1 MNIEKIFSLS
11 FKIFKHTVRSILS
24 IIILYSISLLF
35 ITIDIQIFVNSI
47 SDNSSPEEV
56 LELIPIKN
64 VLIGVLIQLLYFIL
78 ITQFIFHKIN
88 KTKVKFNLKL
98 ISQSIVKIIGLSIL
112 ILILPIFIITIFIV
126 INPGASFLFGIIPF
140 LIFVTI
146 FSPYLIISQSENTML
161 SIFKS
166 YMIVTNNLS
175 AIIILIM
182 INVAFWYLLQI
193 ATSIGQILSPL
204 IGVIVANILNYLF
217 SIFNIQ
223 FYFLLKTK
231 YK

>member
-11 FKIFKHTVRSILS
+11 FNIFKHTVRSILS

-47 SDNSSPEEV
+47 SENSSPEEV

-126 INPGASFLFGIIPF
+126 INQGASFLFGIIPF

-146 FSPYLIISQSENTML
+146 FSPYLIISQSENIMQ

>member
-1 MNIEKIFSLS
+1 
-11 FKIFKHTVRSILS
+11 
-24 IIILYSISLLF
+24 
-35 ITIDIQIFVNSI
+35 
-47 SDNSSPEEV
+47 
-56 LELIPIKN
+56 
-64 VLIGVLIQLLYFIL
+64 
-78 ITQFIFHKIN
+78 
-88 KTKVKFNLKL
+88 
-98 ISQSIVKIIGLSIL
+98 
-112 ILILPIFIITIFIV
+112 
-126 INPGASFLFGIIPF
+126 
-140 LIFVTI
+140 
-146 FSPYLIISQSENTML
+146 
-161 SIFKS
+161 
-166 YMIVTNNLS
+166 MIVTNNLS